1 MKGWNLIMLM
11 MTSLLNIWSLQR
23 CYFTPTSMRTMQE
36 NMPPHQFMITHVLLV
51 PLNVRS
57 LIMSHHKR
65 STLLPNTR
73 NNPVQKGISSRS
85 ILCFLMKILIP
96 VTPSAGGLDAILN
109 FRTSLS
115 LPMIFW
121 KFLVKVLV
129 CILSIY
135 AIHHTHVKAVGSA
148 VAVER
153 IFSGGQDMIT
163 LWQASLHPN
172 TIWTLML
179 VKQHL
184 HITRHAIDD
193 LIGDE

>member
-1 MKGWNLIMLM
+1 MLPHEYFDTCDPISWWIGCHSQFLDLFVFAHDLLEIPGESTGVHFVNLC
-11 MTSLLNIWSLQR
+11 N
-23 CYFTPTSMRTMQE
+23 
-36 NMPPHQFMITHVLLV
+36 
-51 PLNVRS
+51 
-57 LIMSHHKR
+57 
-65 STLLPNTR
+65 
-73 NNPVQKGISSRS
+73 
-85 ILCFLMKILIP
+85 
-96 VTPSAGGLDAILN
+96 
-109 FRTSLS
+109 
-115 LPMIFW
+115 
-121 KFLVKVLV
+121 
-129 CILSIY
+129 
-135 AIHHTHVKAVGSA
+135 THVKAVGSA